1 MPPDPSIPPGCKE
14 SVWVIHAKVLHLAD
28 GSFLIKPLKPVLRA
42 TAKRTAELT
51 GVSLKKLR
59 VLAEAGFIRVAR
71 PTLGSTFYYPQEI
84 EAFILQ
90 TEADPDFWNKV
101 RTATYLKCA
110 RLRNCS
116 KLAAE

>member
-1 MPPDPSIPPGCKE
+1 MTPDPSISPHGQD
-14 SVWVIHAKVLHLAD
+14 SVWIIHTKVLHMAD
-28 GSFLIKPLKPVLRA
+28 GSILIKPLKPCLRA
-42 TAKRTAELT
+42 TAKVTEKLT

-71 PTLGSTFYYPQEI
+71 PTPGSTLYYPQEI

-101 RTATYLKCA
+101 RMAAYLPCS
-110 RLRNCS
+110 RLRNGS
-116 KLAAE
+116 RSGPG